1 MRQRSKIAFLVSV
14 LTMGGLMAADVSGQ
28 SAPKSE
34 DVKKFIGSW
43 RLVET
48 TSDGKIR
55 PERGAKPTG
64 MISYHESGWMAAQ
77 IQPDR
82 PQIQMVG
89 SEPSGDEAK
98 AALFGYTAYFGTY
111 TLDEKAKIV
120 THHRKGS
127 VSPGWDVRPDFQR
140 AYVFDGHDRVIL
152 RPVGNKNELIWERL
166 K

>member
-1 MRQRSKIAFLVSV
+1 MRISGALAI
-14 LTMGGLMAADVSGQ
+14 MAAVLAMGASMSGGASGQ
-28 SAPKSE
+28 SSPLNE
-34 DVKKFIGSW
+34 DAKKFIGSW

-55 PERGAKPTG
+55 PERGAKPIG
-64 MISYHESGWMAAQ
+64 MITYHESGWMAAQ

-82 PQIQMVG
+82 PPVG
-89 SEPSGDEAK
+89 MAGKEPTGEEAQK
-98 AALFGYTAYFGTY
+98 ALVGYTAYFGTF
-111 TLDEKAKIV
+111 TVDEKRKVV

-127 VSPGWDVRPDFQR
+127 VSPGWEQRPDFER
-140 AYVFDGHDRVIL
+140 AYEFVGNNRVIL